1 MAYQTMRETVE
12 TEEHGFTVIEALVN
26 TKTETIENAIYLS
39 NPYPHS
45 SALKLLKRKGSN
57 EYMIET
63 AKTMQT
69 MKQSNE

>member
-1 MAYQTMRETVE
+1 MAMQTMRETVE
-12 TEEHGFTVIEALVN
+12 TEEYGFTVIEALVN
-26 TKTETIENAIYLS
+26 TDTETIEMANYVS

-45 SALKLLKRKGSN
+45 SALELLKRKGSN

-69 MKQSNE
+69 MKQANE